1 MLLIKYSTARAFTK
15 AEGNM
20 DTQLL
25 KVMLGLALF
34 FRNGAPASWKEGGG
48 WGMVTWEI
56 KKYLWSRV
64 LLIFLTLSGTP

>member
-1 MLLIKYSTARAFTK
+1 
-15 AEGNM
+15 M